1 MRQVNLQKPLIAKFG
16 LKHSLCHSKLGMRIV
31 NQDYYINPWDATVL
45 KCSYYHTGMLKITD
59 KKHNF

>member
-31 NQDYYINPWDATVL
+31 NQDYYINPWDA
-45 KCSYYHTGMLKITD
+45 KQ
-59 KKHNF
+59 